1 MYLSVKNLSKT
12 YLKRSGFLNTKT
24 SAIHA
29 LQDVSF
35 ELEKGKCL
43 AIVGESGSGKST
55 LAKIIMKLLEPD
67 SGSIFISK
75 KNVLNI
81 LKQKKKAYR
90 KKIQMIFKVD
100 RSPMR
105 KTKRPNQ
112 FFQCPVALKY
122 LNYKFNY
129 N

>member
-35 ELEKGKCL
+35 ELKKGKCL

-55 LAKIIMKLLEPD
+55 
-67 SGSIFISK
+67 
-75 KNVLNI
+75 
-81 LKQKKKAYR
+81 
-90 KKIQMIFKVD
+90 
-100 RSPMR
+100 
-105 KTKRPNQ
+105 
-112 FFQCPVALKY
+112 
-122 LNYKFNY
+122 
-129 N
+129 

>member
-67 SGSIFISK
+67 SGSIYISK
-75 KNVLNI
+75 QDVLNI
-81 LKQKKKAYR
+81 SKQKIKAYR
-90 KKIQMIFKVD
+90 KKIQMIFLELT
-100 RSPMR
+100 M
-105 KTKRPNQ
+105 
-112 FFQCPVALKY
+112 Y
-122 LNYKFNY
+122 
-129 N
+129 

>member
-35 ELEKGKCL
+35 ELKKGKCL

-67 SGSIFISK
+67 SGSIYISKQDVLNISKQKNKSVSK
-75 KNVLNI
+75 KNSDDFSGSIFLV
-81 LKQKKKAYR
+81 KS
-90 KKIQMIFKVD
+90 KIHH
-100 RSPMR
+100 
-105 KTKRPNQ
+105 
-112 FFQCPVALKY
+112 CPDLG
-122 LNYKFNY
+122 
-129 N
+129 